1 MELCVQDKVTADP
14 TAEEV
19 RRAIDAGP
27 HPDDWCLTLEADDG
41 SYIEAVAKSDGTY
54 KVSASDGD
62 DDLKAKTPLD
72 ATKLKSLLLKYLA
85 RDGSWRGV
93 CRWATIDRE
102 RTAPKARSE
111 PPPWAIGIVVGSIA
125 VVVLTSMF
133 LQGSD
138 NSWRDAL
145 PFTNSDYFWVG
156 LIALPFVT
164 LLVVAVLAK
173 MIEVRQA
180 STWATAMGRIV
191 TSETEARRHRFVG
204 DATTVKTVPI
214 VEYEFSVDGHIWRG
228 NRISIGED
236 AGGENTEATLR
247 RYPVGAVVSVHYDPT
262 NPKKSVLERG
272 IPDGV
277 RKGMFILLV
286 FGAAVA
292 AGGYWLVTRAPR
304 LIEEHLPSARAD
316 APVVIFVACMG
327 VLALLFFIASWRVSR
342 RAADWPRVVGT
353 ILSSGSEKV
362 EKSSK
367 SGSRTLYVPAVEYG
381 YRVNDVDYVSRQIR
395 PGVVVFANED
405 YAKKVAARYS
415 PGASIEVR
423 YDPANPASA
432 ALESSGGLHWLLLA
446 VALGCFAI
454 AAYAAGVLP

>member
-1 MELCVQDKVTADP
+1 MELCVHDKVTADP
-14 TAEEV
+14 TAEDV
-19 RRAIDAGP
+19 RRAIEAVP
-27 HPDDWCLTLEADDG
+27 HPEDWYLTLEADDG
-41 SYIEAVAKSDGTY
+41 TYIEAAAKPDGTY
-54 KVSASDGD
+54 RVSAADGD
-62 DDLKAKTPLD
+62 DDLKAKTSLD
-72 ATKLKSLLLKYLA
+72 AAKLKSLLLKYLA
-85 RDGSWRGV
+85 RDGSWRDV
-93 CRWATIDRE
+93 CRWTKIDRE
-102 RTAPKARSE
+102 HTAPPVRSE

-125 VVVLTSMF
+125 LVVLTSMF

-145 PFTNSDYFWVG
+145 PFANSDYFWVG

-180 STWATAMGRIV
+180 STWATAMGRV
-191 TSETEARRHRFVG
+191 VKSETEAQRHRSGG

-214 VEYEFSVDGHIWRG
+214 VEYEFSVGGHTWRG

-247 RYPVGAVVSVHYDPT
+247 RYPVGAVVSVHYDPG

-277 RKGMFILLV
+277 RKGMIVLLA
-286 FGAAVA
+286 FGAIVAVI
-292 AGGYWLVTRAPR
+292 GYWLVTRAPR
-304 LIEEHLPSARAD
+304 LIEEHLPAARTD

-327 VLALLFFIASWRVSR
+327 VLVLLFFVASWRVSR
-342 RAADWPRVVGT
+342 RAADWPRVRGI

-367 SGSRTLYVPAVEYG
+367 GRSRTLYVPAVEYG

-405 YAKKVAARYS
+405 YAKKIAARYS
-415 PGASIEVR
+415 PGSSIDVR
-423 YDPANPASA
+423 YDSTNPANA
-432 ALESSGGLHWLLLA
+432 ALENSGGLHWLLLA